1 MSWDVSWVFLA
12 PGLHLNGPALM
23 SHCDYVSYDKTAKED
38 DGPFYNNILG
48 ATKICTLS
56 IGTKIYTKGG
66 IGPLFP
72 IWMEHLPQ
80 ISQITEE
87 TTLATMP
94 W

>member
-1 MSWDVSWVFLA
+1 
-12 PGLHLNGPALM
+12 M
-23 SHCDYVSYDKTAKED
+23 SHIDYVTYDKTAKKE
-38 DGPFYNNILG
+38 DGPWYDNQVG
-48 ATKICTLS
+48 ATKICRLS

-80 ISQITEE
+80 LSQITEE
-87 TTLATMP
+87 TTLGTMP